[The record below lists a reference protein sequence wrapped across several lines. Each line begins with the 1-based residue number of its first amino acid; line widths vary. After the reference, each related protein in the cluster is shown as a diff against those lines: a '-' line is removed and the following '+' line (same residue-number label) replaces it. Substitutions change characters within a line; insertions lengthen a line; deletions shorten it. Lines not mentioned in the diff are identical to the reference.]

1 MIEELY
7 VLNDFDRNQSSFE
20 LCKSKLPTEVI
31 KLS

>member
-7 VLNDFDRNQSSFE
+7 VLNDFGRNQSNFK
-20 LCKSKLPTEVI
+20 LCKSKLPTEAI